1 MLEFVNSLNATLLI
15 VLKYVVPLCL
25 VVLATLSLG
34 NVFKKLDIIIHEKIN
49 QIVSVL
55 KGWVDSTYKLCNW
68 LSSTKFKVI
77 ITILTILYLSA
88 LLYIRFSQ

>member
-1 MLEFVNSLNATLLI
+1 MVEFINSLNATLLI
-15 VLKYVVPLCL
+15 VLKYVVPFCL

-34 NVFKKLDIIIHEKIN
+34 NVFKKLGVTIHEKIN

-55 KGWVDSTYKLCNW
+55 KGLVDSTYKLCNW

-77 ITILTILYLSA
+77 ITILTILYLST